1 VKKEEVGEVKEQR
14 AEVKAEQRAE
24 GEENL
29 VEVSAEEQ
37 VAVGETEPEGV
48 SARKRTAEAM
58 CSVM

>member
-1 VKKEEVGEVKEQR
+1 M
-14 AEVKAEQRAE
+14 KAEQRAE

-29 VEVSAEEQ
+29 VEVSVEEQ
-37 VAVGETEPEGV
+37 VAVGETEPKGV